1 MSKKFKTPSY
11 STVVVGLLVG
21 LLAGFM
27 DIGAVAELTNIGT
40 LFAFVLVAIGVWI
53 LRVQQPDRVRKFRVP
68 AYKFVCSGAII
79 VCGYLMFSL
88 PWITWLRFIIW
99 MAIGI
104 VVYFIYSKRH
114 SVLNDDEQNS

>member
-88 PWITWLRFIIW
+88 PWITWLRFIIG

-114 SVLNDDEQNS
+114 SVLNDNEQNL